1 MKLQIKQMTLVNF
14 KGIKQAKYQFEP
26 DTTNI
31 YGDNGTGKT
40 TIVDAFNWCLFGK
53 DSQGRS
59 DFEIK
64 TIGADGVVIPQLDHT
79 VEAVLITSN
88 GEQTFK
94 RTLRE
99 MWQKKRGASQA
110 EFTGNETVYYWNDVP
125 LLAGAYK
132 DKVSQIINEAML
144 KLISGP
150 LYFNTILT
158 WQQRREILFNMS
170 AEIGDYTILQEITTP
185 DNWDQIQELTLMLNQ
200 KKSLKEYQTQI
211 ASQKLIAKKEMETI
225 PTRVDEATRQ
235 LQPMHNEAALQ
246 VLIEEQQA
254 VIAQNNQA
262 RSNAIQAAETT
273 NKAAMSLQTRKN
285 EILREIQAL
294 QHADQA
300 REQAASNAKLNY
312 HREQDNKIK
321 ALIEDIKVLNHQ
333 IAAENGAL
341 SYANDKAEE
350 YRIKWKATNE
360 RMFTLKDGDTK
371 CNQCQQELPIEEA
384 DKIIYQLR
392 TAHEKSK
399 GLELAEIARLG
410 RIENQIASEKQE
422 LISKMMQQL
431 EADREELN
439 DIQSKSKVLNEVL
452 ATTEK
457 LKVLVATEN
466 NNEKIAALQ
475 AEHDGIIIPP
485 TTKVDTT
492 ALDGS
497 TNQAY
502 GLISEYKQQLNENLK
517 MKEIQKR
524 IEELNQSEQKLAEQI
539 AKLEATEFCLL
550 AFNKRRI
557 EVMEANVNNKF
568 KQVKFKLFETQ
579 INGGEKE
586 CCEALVNTNGAWVPF
601 SSSNT
606 AGQIN
611 AGLDIINAICEYNQ
625 VTAPIFID
633 NRESTVRI
641 IKTESQIINLYVCDK
656 SVLSFGAPTDANGQ
670 KLN

>member
-79 VEAVLITSN
+79 VETVLITSN

-235 LQPMHNEAALQ
+235 LQPMHSEAALQ

-273 NKAAMSLQTRKN
+273 NKAAMSLQARKN

-294 QHADQA
+294 H
-300 REQAASNAKLNY
+300 
-312 HREQDNKIK
+312 I
-321 ALIEDIKVLNHQ
+321 ALL
-333 IAAENGAL
+333 
-341 SYANDKAEE
+341 
-350 YRIKWKATNE
+350 
-360 RMFTLKDGDTK
+360 
-371 CNQCQQELPIEEA
+371 
-384 DKIIYQLR
+384 
-392 TAHEKSK
+392 
-399 GLELAEIARLG
+399 
-410 RIENQIASEKQE
+410 
-422 LISKMMQQL
+422 
-431 EADREELN
+431 
-439 DIQSKSKVLNEVL
+439 
-452 ATTEK
+452 
-457 LKVLVATEN
+457 
-466 NNEKIAALQ
+466 
-475 AEHDGIIIPP
+475 
-485 TTKVDTT
+485 
-492 ALDGS
+492 
-497 TNQAY
+497 
-502 GLISEYKQQLNENLK
+502 
-517 MKEIQKR
+517 
-524 IEELNQSEQKLAEQI
+524 
-539 AKLEATEFCLL
+539 
-550 AFNKRRI
+550 
-557 EVMEANVNNKF
+557 
-568 KQVKFKLFETQ
+568 
-579 INGGEKE
+579 
-586 CCEALVNTNGAWVPF
+586 
-601 SSSNT
+601 
-606 AGQIN
+606 
-611 AGLDIINAICEYNQ
+611 
-625 VTAPIFID
+625 
-633 NRESTVRI
+633 
-641 IKTESQIINLYVCDK
+641 
-656 SVLSFGAPTDANGQ
+656 
-670 KLN
+670 